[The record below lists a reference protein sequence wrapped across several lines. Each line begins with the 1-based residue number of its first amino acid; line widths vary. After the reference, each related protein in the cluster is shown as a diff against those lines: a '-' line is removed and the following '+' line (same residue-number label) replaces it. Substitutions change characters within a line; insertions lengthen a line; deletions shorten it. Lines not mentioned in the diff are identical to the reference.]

1 MVENEIDCYDRVES
15 VSFLYCDLYNFGLVF
30 IGKDLKYRY
39 EGLGKEKFNLLKYY
53 KWFMFFVLIKFYL
66 LKEFFKVYNEYL
78 RLYEKIMIL
87 KIYIICVNYVYLIF
101 VEFIGF

>member
-1 MVENEIDCYDRVES
+1 MVENEIDCYNRVEA

-53 KWFMFFVLIKFYL
+53 K
-66 LKEFFKVYNEYL
+66 
-78 RLYEKIMIL
+78 
-87 KIYIICVNYVYLIF
+87 
-101 VEFIGF
+101 